1 MEAAISSIL
10 FYLFATIAVLSA
22 FGVVASRNPVTSAM
36 CMAVSFASTAAVL
49 FGMGAQFLGIVQ
61 IIVYAGAILVLFL
74 FVVMML
80 DVKNEESSLSSL
92 PRAITGV
99 VVAGVFAGMVTK
111 AALLLPGAM
120 DNPCPFKA
128 LICSEYRAEAESRCC
143 PAKECKVEEGKIVQ
157 ISTVSAEIIPV
168 CTEVVSGQALP
179 ELAEQEGADNSD
191 VKSLGAVLFSQ
202 YNIPFVIL
210 SFALLAG
217 TVGAVALGRKIRK
230 D

>member
-10 FYLFATIAVLSA
+10 FYLFAAIAVLSA

-49 FGMGAQFLGIVQ
+49 FCMGAQFLGIVQ

-80 DVKNEESSLSSL
+80 DVKSEESTLSRL
-92 PRAITGV
+92 PRAIVGV
-99 VVAGVFAGMVTK
+99 VIAGIFAGMVTK
-111 AALLLPGAM
+111 AALLLPGATEGK
-120 DNPCPFKA
+120 CPVAALCCDEACTTDTDATDKFGGPLPALKETDTKEISGTKA
-128 LICSEYRAEAESRCC
+128 LGE
-143 PAKECKVEEGKIVQ
+143 
-157 ISTVSAEIIPV
+157 T
-168 CTEVVSGQALP
+168 
-179 ELAEQEGADNSD
+179 
-191 VKSLGAVLFSQ
+191 LFTQ
-202 YNIPFVIL
+202 YNIAFVIL

>member
-22 FGVVASRNPVTSAM
+22 FGVVAARNPVNSAM

-49 FGMGAQFLGIVQ
+49 FCMGAQFLGIVQ

-80 DVKNEESSLSSL
+80 DVKSEERSLSSL
-92 PRAITGV
+92 PRAIMGV
-99 VVAGVFAGMVTK
+99 VIAGIFAGMVTK
-111 AALLLPGAM
+111 AALLLPDATAGT
-120 DNPCPFKA
+120 CPVKA
-128 LICSEYRAEAESRCC
+128 LFCSDCKA
-143 PAKECKVEEGKIVQ
+143 PA
-157 ISTVSAEIIPV
+157 A
-168 CTEVVSGQALP
+168 TETAKGELSGGALP
-179 ELAEQEGADNSD
+179 ALAPEGEEERSD
-191 VKSLGAVLFSQ
+191 VKSLGATLFSQ

-210 SFALLAG
+210 SFALLSG
-217 TVGAVALGRKIRK
+217 TVGAVALGRKVRK

>member
-1 MEAAISSIL
+1 MDAAISSIL

-22 FGVVASRNPVTSAM
+22 FGVVASRNPVNSAM
-36 CMAVSFASTAAVL
+36 CMAVSFASTAAVY

-80 DVKNEESSLSSL
+80 DVKSEEANLSNL
-92 PRAITGV
+92 PRAIIGV
-99 VVAGVFAGMVTK
+99 VIAGVFAGMVTK
-111 AALLLPGAM
+111 AALLLPGAT
-120 DNPCPFKA
+120 DGVCPVKA
-128 LICSEYRAEAESRCC
+128 LCCEDCKPEAAATT
-143 PAKECKVEEGKIVQ
+143 PEG
-157 ISTVSAEIIPV
+157 EL
-168 CTEVVSGQALP
+168 SGGALP
-179 ELAEQEGADNSD
+179 QLAEDNAD
-191 VKSLGAVLFSQ
+191 VKTLGATLFSQ
-202 YNIPFVIL
+202 YNISFVIL

>member
-10 FYLFATIAVLSA
+10 FYLFAAIAVLSA

-36 CMAVSFASTAAVL
+36 CMALSFASTAAVL

-80 DVKNEESSLSSL
+80 DVKSEESTLSRL
-92 PRAITGV
+92 PRAILGV

-111 AALLLPGAM
+111 AALLLPGAT
-120 DNPCPFKA
+120 DNKCPVLSLFCDDYCA
-128 LICSEYRAEAESRCC
+128 TTTAQTPAE
-143 PAKECKVEEGKIVQ
+143 PAYGG
-157 ISTVSAEIIPV
+157 P
-168 CTEVVSGQALP
+168 LP
-179 ELAEQEGADNSD
+179 ELKEATDKENSGT
-191 VKSLGAVLFSQ
+191 KALGETLFTQYSL
-202 YNIPFVIL
+202 PFAIL
-210 SFALLAG
+210 SFALLAV

>member
-1 MEAAISSIL
+1 MDAAISSIL

-22 FGVVASRNPVTSAM
+22 FGVVASRNPVNSAM
-36 CMAVSFASTAAVL
+36 CMALSFASTAAVY

-80 DVKNEESSLSSL
+80 DVKSEERNLSNL
-92 PRAITGV
+92 PRAIIGV
-99 VVAGVFAGMVTK
+99 VIAGVFAGMVTK
-111 AALLLPGAM
+111 AALLLPGAT
-120 DNPCPFKA
+120 DGVCPVKA
-128 LICSEYRAEAESRCC
+128 LCCEDCKPEAAATAEGEL
-143 PAKECKVEEGKIVQ
+143 
-157 ISTVSAEIIPV
+157 
-168 CTEVVSGQALP
+168 SGGALP
-179 ELAEQEGADNSD
+179 QLAEDNAD
-191 VKSLGAVLFSQ
+191 VKTLGATLFSQ

>member
-22 FGVVASRNPVTSAM
+22 FGVVASRNPVNSAM

-49 FGMGAQFLGIVQ
+49 FCMGAQFLGIVQ

-80 DVKNEESSLSSL
+80 DVKSEERNLSNL
-92 PRAITGV
+92 PRAIIGV
-99 VVAGVFAGMVTK
+99 VVAGVFAGMITK
-111 AALLLPGAM
+111 AALLLPGAT
-120 DNPCPFKA
+120 DGKCPVKVLCCTDYDA
-128 LICSEYRAEAESRCC
+128 TPAATVAEGELT
-143 PAKECKVEEGKIVQ
+143 G
-157 ISTVSAEIIPV
+157 
-168 CTEVVSGQALP
+168 GALP
-179 ELAEQEGADNSD
+179 ELAQDNAD
-191 VKSLGAVLFSQ
+191 VKNLGETLFTQ

>member
-22 FGVVASRNPVTSAM
+22 FGVVASRNPVNSAM

-80 DVKNEESSLSSL
+80 DVKNEENTLSSL
-92 PRAITGV
+92 PRAIIGV

-120 DNPCPFKA
+120 ENPCPFKT
-128 LICSEYRAEAESRCC
+128 LFCEDYRAEVEESCC
-143 PAKECKVEEGKIVQ
+143 ATQECKAEEDKIVQ
-157 ISTVSAEIIPV
+157 IAATETEIIPV
-168 CTEVVSGQALP
+168 KTEVVSGQALP
-179 ELAEQEGADNSD
+179 ELATEEGADSSD

>member
-10 FYLFATIAVLSA
+10 FYLFAMIAVLSA

-80 DVKNEESSLSSL
+80 DVKNEESNLSSL
-92 PRAITGV
+92 PRAIVGV

-120 DNPCPFKA
+120 VIKGASRKA
-128 LICSEYRAEAESRCC
+128 DRSRLSASGSFRETASQSSSDRSCSHRRPSATRES
-143 PAKECKVEEGKIVQ
+143 
-157 ISTVSAEIIPV
+157 SAM
-168 CTEVVSGQALP
+168 T
-179 ELAEQEGADNSD
+179 
-191 VKSLGAVLFSQ
+191 
-202 YNIPFVIL
+202 
-210 SFALLAG
+210 
-217 TVGAVALGRKIRK
+217 R
-230 D
+230 

>member
-10 FYLFATIAVLSA
+10 FCLFALIAVLSA
-22 FGVVASRNPVTSAM
+22 FGVVASRNPVNSAM
-36 CMAVSFASTAAVL
+36 CMAVSFAATAAIL
-49 FGMGAQFLGIVQ
+49 FCMGAQFLGIVQ

-80 DVKNEESSLSSL
+80 DVKNEERSLSNL
-92 PRAITGV
+92 PRAIIGV
-99 VVAGVFAGMVTK
+99 MVAGIFAGMVTK
-111 AALLLPGAM
+111 VALLLPGAT
-120 DNPCPFKA
+120 DSKCPVKV
-128 LICSEYRAEAESRCC
+128 LCCSDYDATTC
-143 PAKECKVEEGKIVQ
+143 PAVPEGEM
-157 ISTVSAEIIPV
+157 SGGELPAL
-168 CTEVVSGQALP
+168 TENK
-179 ELAEQEGADNSD
+179 DD
-191 VKSLGAVLFSQ
+191 VKSLGATLFSQ

>member
-80 DVKNEESSLSSL
+80 DVKNEESNLSSL
-92 PRAITGV
+92 PRAIVGV

-120 DNPCPFKA
+120 DNPCPFKT
-128 LICSEYRAEAESRCC
+128 LIYSDYRAEVENRKC
-143 PAKECKVEEGKIVQ
+143 PVQECKVEEDKIVQ
-157 ISTVSAEIIPV
+157 ISTTSAEIIPV
-168 CTEVVSGQALP
+168 STQAVSGKALP
-179 ELAEQEGADNSD
+179 ELAAQEDSD

>member
-10 FYLFATIAVLSA
+10 FCLFAAIAVLSA

-36 CMAVSFASTAAVL
+36 CMALSFASTAAVL

-80 DVKNEESSLSSL
+80 DVKSEESTLSRL
-92 PRAITGV
+92 PRAILGV
-99 VVAGVFAGMVTK
+99 VIAGVFAGMVTK
-111 AALLLPGAM
+111 AALLLPGAT
-120 DNPCPFKA
+120 DSKCPVLTLFCDDYCAAQTTEAPAYGGPLPALKETTAQENSGTKA
-128 LICSEYRAEAESRCC
+128 LGE
-143 PAKECKVEEGKIVQ
+143 
-157 ISTVSAEIIPV
+157 T
-168 CTEVVSGQALP
+168 
-179 ELAEQEGADNSD
+179 
-191 VKSLGAVLFSQ
+191 LFTQ
-202 YNIPFVIL
+202 YNIPFAIL

>member
-22 FGVVASRNPVTSAM
+22 FGVVASRNPVNSAM

-49 FGMGAQFLGIVQ
+49 FCMGAQFLGIVQ

-80 DVKNEESSLSSL
+80 DVKSEERNLSNL
-92 PRAITGV
+92 PRAIVGV
-99 VVAGVFAGMVTK
+99 VIAGVFAGMVTK
-111 AALLLPGAM
+111 AALLLPGAT
-120 DNPCPFKA
+120 DGSCPLKA
-128 LICSEYRAEAESRCC
+128 LCCTECKAEACSV
-143 PAKECKVEEGKIVQ
+143 PEG
-157 ISTVSAEIIPV
+157 EL
-168 CTEVVSGQALP
+168 SGGALP
-179 ELAEQEGADNSD
+179 ELAADTESADTSD
-191 VKSLGAVLFSQ
+191 VKSIGATLFTQ

>member
-10 FYLFATIAVLSA
+10 FYLFATVAVLSA

-36 CMAVSFASTAAVL
+36 CMALSFASTAAVL
-49 FGMGAQFLGIVQ
+49 FGLGAQFLGIVQ

-80 DVKNEESSLSSL
+80 DVKSEEANLSSL
-92 PRAITGV
+92 PRAIVGV
-99 VVAGVFAGMVTK
+99 ILAGVFAGMVTN
-111 AALLLPGAM
+111 AALRLPGAT
-120 DNPCPFKA
+120 DNACPVKV
-128 LICSEYRAEAESRCC
+128 LCCSDYAASNEQA
-143 PAKECKVEEGKIVQ
+143 PAGYGGK
-157 ISTVSAEIIPV
+157 
-168 CTEVVSGQALP
+168 LP
-179 ELAEQEGADNSD
+179 ELAAEERSD
-191 VKSLGAVLFSQ
+191 VKSLGGTLFSQ

>member
-80 DVKNEESSLSSL
+80 DVKNEESNLSSL
-92 PRAITGV
+92 PRAIVGV

-120 DNPCPFKA
+120 DNPCPFKT
-128 LICSEYRAEAESRCC
+128 LICSDYRAEVENRKC
-143 PAKECKVEEGKIVQ
+143 PVQECKVEEDKIVQ
-157 ISTVSAEIIPV
+157 ISTTSAEIIPV
-168 CTEVVSGQALP
+168 STQAVSGKALP
-179 ELAEQEGADNSD
+179 ELAAQEDSD

>member
-22 FGVVASRNPVTSAM
+22 FGVVASRNPVNSAM

-49 FGMGAQFLGIVQ
+49 FCMGAQFLGIVQ

-80 DVKNEESSLSSL
+80 DVKSEERNLSNL
-92 PRAITGV
+92 PRAIIGV

-111 AALLLPGAM
+111 AALLLPDATSGK
-120 DNPCPFKA
+120 CPVKVLCLDYDA
-128 LICSEYRAEAESRCC
+128 TPTTTVAEGEL
-143 PAKECKVEEGKIVQ
+143 
-157 ISTVSAEIIPV
+157 
-168 CTEVVSGQALP
+168 SGGALP
-179 ELAEQEGADNSD
+179 ALAQDNAD
-191 VKSLGAVLFSQ
+191 VKNLGATLFSQ
-202 YNIPFVIL
+202 YNVPFVIL

>member
-22 FGVVASRNPVTSAM
+22 FGVVASRNPVNSAM

-49 FGMGAQFLGIVQ
+49 FCMGAQFLGIVQ

-80 DVKNEESSLSSL
+80 DVKSEERNLSNL
-92 PRAITGV
+92 PRAIIGV
-99 VVAGVFAGMVTK
+99 VVAGVFAGMITK
-111 AALLLPGAM
+111 AALLLPGAT
-120 DNPCPFKA
+120 DGKCPVKVLCCTDYEA
-128 LICSEYRAEAESRCC
+128 TPAATVAEGELT
-143 PAKECKVEEGKIVQ
+143 G
-157 ISTVSAEIIPV
+157 
-168 CTEVVSGQALP
+168 GALP
-179 ELAEQEGADNSD
+179 ELAQDNAD
-191 VKSLGAVLFSQ
+191 VKNLGETLFTQ

>member
-22 FGVVASRNPVTSAM
+22 FGVVAARNPVNSAM

-49 FGMGAQFLGIVQ
+49 FCMGAQFLGIVQ

-80 DVKNEESSLSSL
+80 DVKSEERSLSSL
-92 PRAITGV
+92 PRAIMGV
-99 VVAGVFAGMVTK
+99 VIAGIFAGMVTK
-111 AALLLPGAM
+111 AALLLPDATNGG
-120 DNPCPFKA
+120 CPVKTLFCSDYKA
-128 LICSEYRAEAESRCC
+128 PAATETAEGEL
-143 PAKECKVEEGKIVQ
+143 
-157 ISTVSAEIIPV
+157 
-168 CTEVVSGQALP
+168 SGGALP
-179 ELAEQEGADNSD
+179 ALAPEGDEERSD
-191 VKSLGAVLFSQ
+191 VKSLGATLFSQ

-210 SFALLAG
+210 SFALLSG
-217 TVGAVALGRKIRK
+217 TVGAVALGRKMRK

>member
-10 FYLFATIAVLSA
+10 FYLFATVAVLSA
-22 FGVVASRNPVTSAM
+22 FGVVASRNPVNSAM
-36 CMAVSFASTAAVL
+36 CMAVSFASTAAIL
-49 FGMGAQFLGIVQ
+49 FCMGAQFLGIVQ

-80 DVKNEESSLSSL
+80 DVKSEERNLSNL
-92 PRAITGV
+92 PRAIIGV
-99 VVAGVFAGMVTK
+99 VIAGVFAGMVTK
-111 AALLLPGAM
+111 AALLLPDATAGK
-120 DNPCPFKA
+120 CPVKA
-128 LICSEYRAEAESRCC
+128 LCCTDYDATPATTVAEGEL
-143 PAKECKVEEGKIVQ
+143 
-157 ISTVSAEIIPV
+157 
-168 CTEVVSGQALP
+168 SGGALP
-179 ELAEQEGADNSD
+179 ELAQDNAD
-191 VKSLGAVLFSQ
+191 VKNLGETLFSQ

>member
-1 MEAAISSIL
+1 MDAAISSIL

-22 FGVVASRNPVTSAM
+22 FGVVASRNPVNSAM
-36 CMAVSFASTAAVL
+36 CMALSFASTAAVY

-80 DVKNEESSLSSL
+80 DVKSEESNLSNL
-92 PRAITGV
+92 PRAIIGV
-99 VVAGVFAGMVTK
+99 VIAGVFAGMVTK
-111 AALLLPGAM
+111 AALLLPGAT
-120 DNPCPFKA
+120 DGVCPVKA
-128 LICSEYRAEAESRCC
+128 LCCEDCKPEAAATAEGEL
-143 PAKECKVEEGKIVQ
+143 
-157 ISTVSAEIIPV
+157 
-168 CTEVVSGQALP
+168 SGGALP
-179 ELAEQEGADNSD
+179 QLAEDNAD
-191 VKSLGAVLFSQ
+191 VKTLGATLFSQ

>member
-10 FYLFATIAVLSA
+10 FCLFAAIAVLSA
-22 FGVVASRNPVTSAM
+22 FGVVASRNPVNSAM

-49 FGMGAQFLGIVQ
+49 FCMGAQFLGIVQ

-80 DVKNEESSLSSL
+80 DVKSEERNLSSL
-92 PRAITGV
+92 PRAIVGV
-99 VVAGVFAGMVTK
+99 IIAGIFAGMVTK
-111 AALLLPGAM
+111 VALLLPGAA
-120 DNPCPFKA
+120 DSKCPIKA
-128 LICSEYRAEAESRCC
+128 LCCCDYDATSC
-143 PAKECKVEEGKIVQ
+143 PAVPEGEL
-157 ISTVSAEIIPV
+157 SGAE
-168 CTEVVSGQALP
+168 LP
-179 ELAEQEGADNSD
+179 ALAENQND
-191 VKSLGAVLFSQ
+191 VKSLGATLFSQ

>member
-80 DVKNEESSLSSL
+80 DVKNEESNLSSL
-92 PRAITGV
+92 PRAIVGV

-120 DNPCPFKA
+120 DNPCPFKT
-128 LICSEYRAEAESRCC
+128 LICSDYRAEVGNNRSYIHLT
-143 PAKECKVEEGKIVQ
+143 KIEEDKIVQ
-157 ISTVSAEIIPV
+157 ISTTSAEIIPV
-168 CTEVVSGQALP
+168 STQAVSGKALP
-179 ELAEQEGADNSD
+179 ELAAQEDSD